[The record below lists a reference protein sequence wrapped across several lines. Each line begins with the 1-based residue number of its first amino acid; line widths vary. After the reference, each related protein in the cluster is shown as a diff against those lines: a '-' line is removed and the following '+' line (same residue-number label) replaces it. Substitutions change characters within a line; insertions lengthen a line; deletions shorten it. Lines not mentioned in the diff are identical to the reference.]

1 LAAAEARKS
10 VDEAPLIG
18 ARLVFQRQ
26 FEREETM
33 ISRLGRAVVGAAMAL
48 AAMTGGAAAQTQLK
62 VMVFPSF
69 TNLALFAAQA
79 HGFFAKRGL
88 AVELLNTPNSEVLRD
103 GLAKGDHQIVHAA
116 VDNAVAMAEVAKLN
130 VAVILGGDSGLN
142 ALYAQPEIKS
152 YEDIRDKTVIVDAP
166 DTAFA
171 LLLYKMLDV
180 KGLKKGS
187 YEVKPIGGTP
197 LRIEAMLKDKSLA
210 ASMLNP
216 PFSIRGERAGLKSLG
231 QAVDVT
237 GPYQSGSA
245 WVMRSWGEAHADV
258 LVRYI
263 QAYVEGLRWALAPA
277 NKQAALALLAE
288 RLKLPQ
294 DIVAITYD
302 LANDP
307 KRGFATDAKFDIE
320 GFRNVLKLRAEI
332 LGQCGGQP
340 PLPDKYLD
348 FSYYQRALAGL

>member
-1 LAAAEARKS
+1 M
-10 VDEAPLIG
+10 IG
-18 ARLVFQRQ
+18 RLR
-26 FEREETM
+26 
-33 ISRLGRAVVGAAMAL
+33 GAVVGAAIAL
-48 AAMTGGAAAQTQLK
+48 VAMTGAAPAQTQLK

-69 TNLALFAAQA
+69 TNLALLAAQA
-79 HGFFAKRGL
+79 QGFFAKRGL
-88 AVELLNTPNSEVLRD
+88 TVELLNTPNSEGLRD
-103 GLAKGDHQIVHAA
+103 GLAKGDHQIVHGG
-116 VDNAVAMAEVAKLN
+116 VDNAVAMAEVAKLD

-152 YEDIRDKTVIVDAP
+152 YEDLRGKTVIVDAP

-187 YEVKPIGGTP
+187 YEVKPIGATP

-216 PFSIRGERAGLKSLG
+216 PFSIRGERGGLKSLG

-245 WVMRSWGEAHADV
+245 WVMRSWGAAHGDV
-258 LVRYI
+258 LVKYI
-263 QAYVEGLRWALAPA
+263 QAYVEGLRWGLTPA
-277 NKQAALALLAE
+277 NREAAIALLAE
-288 RLKLPQ
+288 RLKLPS
-294 DIVAITYD
+294 DIVAATYD
-302 LANDP
+302 MAKDP
-307 KRGFATDAKFDIE
+307 VRGFAVDAKFDLE

-332 LGQCGGQP
+332 LGQWGGQAP
-340 PLPDKYLD
+340 PPDKYLD

>member
-1 LAAAEARKS
+1 MINRLRGAM
-10 VDEAPLIG
+10 IG
-18 ARLVFQRQ
+18 AV
-26 FEREETM
+26 
-33 ISRLGRAVVGAAMAL
+33 AAL
-48 AAMTGGAAAQTQLK
+48 AVAATGGTASAQTTQLK

-79 HGFFAKRGL
+79 QGSFAKRGL
-88 AVELLNTPNSEVLRD
+88 SVEILNTPNSEVLRD

-116 VDNAVAMAEVAKLN
+116 VDNAVAMAEVAKLD
-130 VAVILGGDSGLN
+130 VAVVLGGDSGLN
-142 ALYAQPEIKS
+142 ALYTQPEIRT
-152 YEDIRDKTVIVDAP
+152 YADLRGKTVIVDAV

-180 KGLKKGS
+180 NGLKKGS
-187 YEVKPIGGTP
+187 YEVKPVGGTP

-216 PFSIRGERAGLKSLG
+216 PFSIRGERQGLKSLG

-245 WVMRSWGEAHADV
+245 WVMRDWGKANSDV
-258 LVRYI
+258 MVKYI
-263 QAYVEGLRWALAPA
+263 QAYIEGLRWGLAPA
-277 NKQAALALLAE
+277 NKQAAIALLAD

-294 DIVAITYD
+294 DVVAITYD
-302 LANDP
+302 MANDP
-307 KRGFATDAKFDIE
+307 KRGFAPDAKFDIE

-332 LGQCGGQP
+332 LGQWGGTP
-340 PLPDKYLD
+340 PAPDKYLD
-348 FSYYQRALAGL
+348 MSYYQRALAGL